1 MKPRS
6 LGVECLP
13 QTKTYQCLS
22 CDSVAHHKGL
32 CRSCTQYDE
41 SGKVLKPVQRT
52 RLNADGSVW
61 EVRDNRIRPAAVTVD
76 TLRAHRKAQKKLS
89 KKQRAKA
96 KAQQKVMAD
105 AMKKE
110 MEAKAA
116 LEAQEDGSILIG
128 ESEEE

>member
-1 MKPRS
+1 M
-6 LGVECLP
+6 
-13 QTKTYQCLS
+13 
-22 CDSVAHHKGL
+22 
-32 CRSCTQYDE
+32 
-41 SGKVLKPVQRT
+41 QRT

-61 EVRDNRIRPAAVTVD
+61 EVPDNRIRPAAVTVD

-96 KAQQKVMAD
+96 KAQQKAMAD

-110 MEAKAA
+110 MEAKVAI
-116 LEAQEDGSILIG
+116 ETQEDGSVLIG

>member
-6 LGVECLP
+6 LGVERLP

-61 EVRDNRIRPAAVTVD
+61 EVPDNRIRPAAVTVD

>member
-6 LGVECLP
+6 LGVERLP

-41 SGKVLKPVQRT
+41 SGTVLKPVQRT

-61 EVRDNRIRPAAVTVD
+61 EVPDNRISPAAVTGE

-96 KAQQKVMAD
+96 KAQQKAMAD

-110 MEAKAA
+110 MEAKVAI
-116 LEAQEDGSILIG
+116 ETQEDGSVLIG